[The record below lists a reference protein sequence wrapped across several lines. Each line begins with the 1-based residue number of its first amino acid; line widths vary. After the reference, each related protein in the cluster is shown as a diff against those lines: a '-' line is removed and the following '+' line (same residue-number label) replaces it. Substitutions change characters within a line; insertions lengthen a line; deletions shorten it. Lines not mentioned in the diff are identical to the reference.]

1 MKLVNLIPLKEI
13 DFRNQDAF
21 DDYNKKHKLRPD
33 TKVTID
39 GKPTTAGQ
47 AAKNSE
53 PVKGSSVFGKDS
65 GGSVFGKT
73 GGASAKSDKTASASK
88 ESTIDVESLTSYKD
102 FNKFFKAN
110 KDKLDA
116 KYANYIEDEI
126 GALKYLES
134 DYKRGDADRDEVDT
148 AYLDLQDLIKNA
160 LPKDAIKAAE
170 PKAQLPKKASEL
182 DYTHAE
188 TLEKV
193 VNSEAGLTGY
203 VDTDENTDAIMY
215 NASKGMSP
223 TYTLYFGGNSDYNRP
238 DEFRVSLL
246 PTYGNDPSNIGNKVD
261 KTFVTGDA
269 AMKFMV
275 DVAKKYKKE
284 LEMDDDDM
292 KESTKLSSIL
302 PKKYTK

>member
-13 DFRNQDAF
+13 DFKNQDQF
-21 DDYNKKHKLRPD
+21 DAYIKQHELRPS
-33 TKVTID
+33 TKVTIA
-39 GKPTTAGQ
+39 GKVTTAGQ

-73 GGASAKSDKTASASK
+73 DGASSKSDKTSSASK
-88 ESTIDVESLTSYKD
+88 EPTQDIDSLTSHKD

-126 GALKYLES
+126 GALRYLES
-134 DYKRGDADRDEVDT
+134 DYRRGDADRDEVDT
-148 AYLDLQDLIKNA
+148 AYIELQDLIKKA
-160 LPKDAIKAAE
+160 LPTTNA
-170 PKAQLPKKASEL
+170 PKAQLPNKASKL
-182 DYTHAE
+182 NYKHAE
-188 TLEKV
+188 ALEKA
-193 VNSEAGLTGY
+193 VNSEVGLKGY

-215 NASKGMSP
+215 NASKGMMP
-223 TYTLYFGGNSDYNRP
+223 TYTLYFGGNADYGKP

-246 PTYGNDPSNIGNKVD
+246 PTYGNDPSKLGDKID
-261 KTFVTGDA
+261 KTFQTGDE

-275 DVAKKYKKE
+275 AVAKKYKKE
-284 LEMDDDDM
+284 LEMDDDTN
-292 KESTKLSSIL
+292 ESTKLTSMI
-302 PKKYTK
+302 KR

>member
-13 DFRNQDAF
+13 DFKNQDQF
-21 DDYNKKHKLRPD
+21 DAYIKQHELRPS
-33 TKVTID
+33 TKVTIA
-39 GKPTTAGQ
+39 GKVTTAGQ

-53 PVKGSSVFGKDS
+53 PAKGTSVFGKDS

-73 GGASAKSDKTASASK
+73 GGASAKSDKTASAS
-88 ESTIDVESLTSYKD
+88 EEPTQDIDSLTSHKD

-110 KDKLDA
+110 KDKLDV

-134 DYKRGDADRDEVDT
+134 DYRRGDADRDEVDT
-148 AYLDLQDLIKNA
+148 AYLDLQDLIKKA
-160 LPKDAIKAAE
+160 LPKDTSKAAA

-188 TLEKV
+188 TLEKA
-193 VNSEAGLTGY
+193 VNAEAGLSGY

-284 LEMDDDDM
+284 LEMDDDM
-292 KESTKLSSIL
+292 QESTKLSSIL